1 MIIFNFLMLTI
12 VIYQMFVIFDMSKEI
27 KRLRS
32 TDNRARDS
40 RGRYVADNPNTP
52 KNEAYK

>member
-1 MIIFNFLMLTI
+1 MIFNIIMLTLVFLQAYLI
-12 VIYQMFVIFDMSKEI
+12 FVLNEELK
-27 KRLRS
+27 KARS
-32 TDNRARDS
+32 ADNRARDS